1 MAGRSRLTIRAPL
14 YAVRN
19 SSRQKKDLT
28 RRANHRQISIIARIL
43 KPAPE
48 KPAAGFFHL
57 NFPNRAVAAATILP
71 TRALVARRHCALP
84 PELLLAGTR
93 TPVNC
98 LCTKYAEI
106 ILDRQDW
113 GPRKIGTE

>member
-1 MAGRSRLTIRAPL
+1 MAGRSRLTIRAPP

-19 SSRQKKDLT
+19 LSGQKGFDTSGKSPADFHHRKNFETRLRGNRPRVFSFELPESGGSRQ
-28 RRANHRQISIIARIL
+28 H
-43 KPAPE
+43 
-48 KPAAGFFHL
+48 
-57 NFPNRAVAAATILP
+57 TILP
-71 TRALVARRHCALP
+71 RRALVARRHCVLP